1 VINSIK
7 TALSCVLFFFLFFV
21 GTSRSADYY
30 VDSLNGDDANAGTT
44 PATAWKS
51 LERVDAAPLAAGD
64 SVLFR
69 RGRVWRGTLRTKSGE
84 EGRPVRYGAYGK
96 GPKPRILS
104 SADLSDPKL
113 WTRVGDGLWAT
124 LENKLRDAKNP
135 APETA
140 EFASGD
146 WFVYTEDDAEGE
158 ASREVFPELDDA
170 EGWRVSCVASGS
182 HGSFFQFT
190 TQGFP
195 VRGARYVA
203 LRFRARSS
211 EPFTIPATAPSLFMS
226 DAPWSSYGDTV
237 SSDLEI
243 TNEWR
248 EFDAVFHTNVDA
260 EDGRVTFF
268 LGGAIPDGATFD
280 FVVEGARELTS
291 ASVELGKDVGN
302 LVFTEP
308 GAVKQSEDPETKRF
322 APTYDR
328 REYCGFKKWTLDA
341 LEENGDFW
349 YDIASRRV
357 FLKSDAN
364 PGKKYASIEAVLRPH
379 CCEIVGNDVVVENL
393 ALTHT
398 GAHGVSVDDA
408 ERVVIRDC
416 DFDWIG
422 GGDLYGGGGE
432 GKRVRFGNGV
442 QFWNKSID
450 CLVERC
456 KFSRVYDTATTAQG
470 PDQSVS
476 RNLTIRDCVIWR
488 CEQAFEIWFSD
499 EETILEGCVFERNL
513 CVDCGRDWSHVQ
525 RPDKIATPIL
535 GYGLTCAKVD
545 VTIRENVFCDSS
557 EYFIKFWHDRVGE
570 YHIDDNV
577 YWVWKD
583 REHFQGD
590 KYFGF
595 DASHGKPLMTW
606 DEYRAATGQDAHS
619 RWLEPKFRDYDK
631 DDFALLNRDE
641 LKAGPSPRRM

>member
-1 VINSIK
+1 MNSLLKSTLLCVAFGLI
-7 TALSCVLFFFLFFV
+7 LSFV
-21 GTSRSADYY
+21 GTSRAAEYY
-30 VDSLNGDDANAGTT
+30 VDSLSGDDANAGTT
-44 PATAWKS
+44 PKTAWKS
-51 LERVDAAPLAAGD
+51 LDRVNAAALEPGD

-69 RGRVWRGTLRTKSGE
+69 RDRVWRGTLQTKSGE
-84 EGRPVRYGAYGK
+84 EGRPVRYGAYGE
-96 GPKPRILS
+96 GAKPRILS
-104 SADLSDPKL
+104 SADLSDPAL
-113 WTRVGDGLWAT
+113 WTRVGDDLWAT
-124 LENKLRDAKNP
+124 PENRFRDAEKQS
-135 APETA
+135 PETA
-140 EFASGD
+140 SFAAGD
-146 WFVYTEDDAEGE
+146 WFVYTEEDAKGE
-158 ASREVFPELDDA
+158 CRRGA
-170 EGWRVSCVASGS
+170 EGWRVSCEASGA
-182 HGSFFQFT
+182 HGSYFQLT
-190 TQGFP
+190 TQGFS
-195 VRGARYVA
+195 VRKDRYVA
-203 LRFRARSS
+203 LRLRARSS
-211 EPFTIPATAPSLFMS
+211 KPFTIPANAPALIMRG
-226 DAPWSSYGDTV
+226 APWSSYGETF
-237 SSDLEI
+237 SPDLEI
-243 TNEWR
+243 GTEWR
-248 EFDAVFHTNVDA
+248 EYDVVFHTSADA

-291 ASVELGKDVGN
+291 TVADLGKDVGN

-308 GAVKQSEDPETKRF
+308 GAVEPSDDPATKRF

-328 REYCGFKKWTLDA
+328 REYPGFKKWTLEDIQ
-341 LEENGDFW
+341 ENGDFW
-349 YDIASRRV
+349 YDIATRRV
-357 FLKSDAN
+357 FLKLDAN
-364 PGKKYASIEAVLRPH
+364 PGEKYASIEAVLRPH
-379 CCEIVGNDVVVENL
+379 CCVIVGNDVVVENL

-398 GAHGVSVDDA
+398 GAHGISIREG

-422 GGDLYGGGGE
+422 GGDLNGGGGA

-442 QFWNKSID
+442 EFWDGSVD

-456 KFSRVYDTATTAQG
+456 KFSRVYDTATTTQG
-470 PDQSVS
+470 PGKDVS
-476 RNLTIRDCVIWR
+476 RNLVIRDCVMWR
-488 CEQAFEIWFSD
+488 CEQAFEIWFSN

-525 RPDKIATPIL
+525 RPNKIATPIL

-595 DASHGKPLMTW
+595 DASQGKPLLTW
-606 DEYRAATGQDAHS
+606 DEYRRETGQDAHS

-631 DDFALLNRDE
+631 DDFELLNRDE
-641 LKAGPSPRRM
+641 LGAGPAPRR